1 MRQLH
6 NLIKIFKQK
15 RNFPVSSKQVSL
27 KSCIVNRNSVNIIL
41 IQLSVLLKEV
51 KIDILIINQA
61 LLSLALAFQ
70 SISKNTDIQTHCID
84 VPSAVEI
91 IR

>member
-1 MRQLH
+1 MRQPH
-6 NLIKIFKQK
+6 NPIKIFMQK
-15 RNFPVSSKQVSL
+15 RNFPVSSEQVSSKL
-27 KSCIVNRNSVNIIL
+27 SIVNCNCVSRIL

-51 KIDILIINQA
+51 KIDILTSSQA
-61 LLSLALAFQ
+61 LLSLAVTFQ